1 MKETFRMSQDKIALV
16 EQFFK
21 ARSRG
26 DLSYLDL
33 VDPDAEFD
41 LSESRATYR
50 GIYRGH
56 EEIRKQWESLQEAWA
71 ETELRPDEPVL
82 VGEKVIVTVQISAQ
96 GRSSGVKL
104 EGQGANVFT
113 FRKGKIIHFKLFQS
127 KADAL
132 AAVRAE

>member
-1 MKETFRMSQDKIALV
+1 MEIV
-16 EQFFK
+16 ERFFE

-33 VDPDAEFD
+33 IDLDAEFD
-41 LSESRATYR
+41 LSESRATHR

-56 EEIRKQWESLQEAWA
+56 EEIRRQWESQREAWA
-71 ETELRPDEPVL
+71 VAELRPVEPVV
-82 VGEKVIVTVQISAQ
+82 VGEKVVVTVQISAE

-113 FRKGKIIHFKLFQS
+113 FRDGKIVHFKLFQT
-127 KADAL
+127 KAEAL
-132 AAVRAE
+132 AAMRAE